1 MADLPTHRSETVFP
15 DGKPAYTP
23 DQAATE
29 ASRCF
34 YCHDAPCMH
43 ACPTHIDI
51 AGFIRKIHTG
61 NLKGAAKTILD
72 ANVLGMSC
80 SRVCPVE
87 VLCVGA
93 CVYNEKEVAP
103 IQIGKLQR
111 YATDAALE
119 HGWRFFPAGA
129 DTGKRVVCVG
139 GGPASLACA
148 HELRRHGHAVTI
160 LDKRDVVGGLNTTG
174 VAPYKLRGDESL
186 KEIEY
191 VLGIGGISVQTGVA
205 VDAEMLVG
213 LLRENDA
220 VFVGIG
226 LGPDSRLGIPGED
239 LPGVR
244 GAVDWIE
251 QMKTGTVDL
260 RGVTHAAVLGGGN
273 TALDCVRELRGLGVP
288 CVRLIY
294 RGDAASMSGYAHEWE
309 HAKIEGAEAIW
320 NAQPIAIE
328 GNGHVASIRCA
339 ATGPDKRPIP
349 GKTFGVDAEL
359 VLLAVGQAKIGALVE
374 GIAGVRVER
383 GRIVADAE
391 GRTGNAKLFAGGD
404 CVNGGKEVVNAV
416 AEGKA
421 AALAIHRALEA
432 PAHG

>member
-1 MADLPTHRSETVFP
+1 LADLQTQRSEIAFP

-23 DQAATE
+23 DQATTE
-29 ASRCF
+29 AARCF

-61 NLKGAAKTILD
+61 NVKGAARTILD
-72 ANVLGMSC
+72 ANILGMSC

-93 CVYNEKEVAP
+93 CVYNEKDVAP

-111 YATDAALE
+111 YATDAALA
-119 HGWRFFPAGA
+119 HGWRYFAAGPES
-129 DTGKRVVCVG
+129 GRRVACVG
-139 GGPASLACA
+139 AGPASLACA
-148 HELRRHGHAVTI
+148 HELRRLGHAVTI
-160 LDKRDVVGGLNTTG
+160 LEKRDVIGGLNTTG

-186 KEIEY
+186 KEIDY
-191 VLGIGGISVQTGVA
+191 LLGIGGISVQTGVA
-205 VDAEMLVG
+205 VDAELLGRLVADY
-213 LLRENDA
+213 DA

-251 QMKTGTVDL
+251 QMKTGTVDVSA
-260 RGVTHAAVLGGGN
+260 VTHAAVLGGGN

-288 CVRLIY
+288 CVRLLY
-294 RGDAASMSGYAHEWE
+294 RGDEASMSGYAHEWE
-309 HAKIEGAEAIW
+309 HAKIEGVEAVW
-320 NAQPIAIE
+320 SAQPIAIE
-328 GNGHVASIRCA
+328 GNGQVASVRCA
-339 ATGPDKRPIP
+339 VTGPDKRPIP
-349 GKTFGVDAEL
+349 GRTFVLDAEL

-374 GIAGVRVER
+374 RIADVRVER

-391 GRTGNAKLFAGGD
+391 GRTGHAKLFAGGD

-416 AEGKA
+416 AEGKVA
-421 AALAIHRALEA
+421 ARAIHRALEA
-432 PAHG
+432 SANG